1 MARRIRWQIVIAV
14 VSSLLIIGLLTQLAF
29 TTLAVSQPL
38 TGGSYVE
45 AVTSMPVQVVPPLN
59 TPLSDP
65 TGRDVG
71 ALLFDGLTRIG
82 LDGLPEGALAEDWD
96 IEQNGEVYL
105 FYLRP
110 NVTWHDGERFTADD
124 VVFTIRSIQDEQ
136 FPGDPSL
143 QVFWSNVQVDR
154 IDDLTVRFTLT
165 APFAPFLAAARQ
177 PMMPAHLLQDIPL
190 DQWATSNFAQQPVGT
205 GPYRLNTWA
214 NEQIVLEA
222 NPDYYAG
229 RPFIDRLELRSIES
243 PQMAFSELV
252 NAQVEALAFS
262 TAAAPELGQVALPA
276 TVRRLTLP
284 LDEYVIL
291 TFNMRAA
298 PLADLAFRVA
308 LAQGLDKASL
318 IEQVHGGQVARLDT
332 PMLPGWWAY
341 DEGIQWHTFDPLAAA
356 QALEA
361 LGYNLNDEGVRV
373 RDGQPLQ
380 LSLITDGD
388 LGRIAAAEE
397 VARQWGSLGVAV
409 EIEPLDA
416 ATLRER
422 LRTRDFTLA
431 IHGWARL
438 GPDPDVFELWHS
450 SQAESGLNYAGLQD
464 ETIDEFLASGRTDQE
479 LAERIEDY
487 RLFQQRWVELT
498 PSITLYQPLYT
509 FTTSDAVNGVGFE
522 DALARRDIFFGREDR
537 YRNIT
542 RWFINSSQE
551 VRGTL
556 R

>member
-143 QVFWSNVQVDR
+143 QAFWSNVQVDR